1 VVQAQPVGN
10 LRVVLMNK
18 NDNVDE
24 VVRNV
29 QQQNMGAHNN
39 IANLVETIMAQ
50 KWPEH
55 WFT

>member
-1 VVQAQPVGN
+1 MVQAQPVGN